1 MIKIAEMKI
10 DISKETKKFFDKGK
24 YMQTLKEK
32 FKNKQKEAKKIEKI
46 INPYRAKILSL
57 LYNELSL
64 TKEGGNERNKIIKLI
79 NENSEKIYE
88 N

>member
-1 MIKIAEMKI
+1 
-10 DISKETKKFFDKGK
+10 
-24 YMQTLKEK
+24 MQVLKEK

-64 TKEGGNERNKIIKLI
+64 TKEGSNERNKIIKLI